1 MTRMRFCMDRLRG
14 PGTAPVRGT
23 PRPPGVLADADSS
36 AGTRTWRQGAGTR
49 QWARHNNPL
58 ATGLRGAVRSWPVAS
73 SLATVHGDPCGLHHR
88 QNARTAQGP
97 PAWQRQAL
105 AQTQRPAPSAPVVAV
120 NGSHGPRQ
128 CSLSPRRSDPTVSAD
143 GDRQALR
150 RPGAR
155 LAQTCTAATCP
166 THTAPA
172 PAHEKTARRRFVGSK
187 PDRLTWPRPLRYP

>member
-1 MTRMRFCMDRLRG
+1 MTRMRFFMDRLRG

-23 PRPPGVLADADSS
+23 PRPAGVLADADSS
-36 AGTRTWRQGAGTR
+36 AGTRQC
-49 QWARHNNPL
+49 ARHGNPL

-143 GDRQALR
+143 GDRQSLQ

-155 LAQTCTAATCP
+155 LAQTCTAATCS
-166 THTAPA
+166 THTDPA
-172 PAHEKTARRRFVGSK
+172 PAHEKC
-187 PDRLTWPRPLRYP
+187 PLSSL